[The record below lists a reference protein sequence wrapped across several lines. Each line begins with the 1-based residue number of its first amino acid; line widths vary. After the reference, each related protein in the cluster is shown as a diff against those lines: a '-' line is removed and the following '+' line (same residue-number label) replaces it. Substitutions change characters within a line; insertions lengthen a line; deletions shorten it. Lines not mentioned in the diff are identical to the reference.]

1 MIDSGK
7 TIEYKN
13 SRLHYAKS
21 GSGATPLL
29 LFHGF
34 GQHAGIFHNWTPTL
48 SETFT
53 LYSFDLFF
61 HGKSSWQEHD
71 PLEKSEWKH
80 IMAVFLKQESLA
92 EFAVAGF
99 SLGGKFAMVTLE
111 CFPERVKQL
120 FLLAPDG
127 IKTSLWYSLATYPVA
142 TRSLFKSMIKKPARF
157 FWLIKMARKLNLV
170 DKGIIRFVENQ
181 MNTEEKRAQVYNSWV
196 FFRHMKV
203 ELDALSYLIN
213 KQGIPVTMIVGKF
226 DKVIVAENMKLLLDK
241 LVNKELF
248 ILEAVHNDL
257 IRNSVQLI
265 SCLTKQDSE

>member
-7 TIEYKN
+7 IIKYKN
-13 SRLHYAKS
+13 SRLHYVTS

-34 GQHAGIFHNWTPTL
+34 GQHSGIFYDWTSAL
-48 SETFT
+48 SEKFT

-61 HGKSSWQEHD
+61 HGKSSWQEND

-80 IMAVFLKQESLA
+80 IMEVFLKTEGLE
-92 EFAVAGF
+92 EFAAAGF

-111 CFPERVKQL
+111 CFPEKIKQL

-157 FWLIKMARKLNLV
+157 FSLIKMARKLNLV

-181 MNTEEKRAQVYNSWV
+181 MNTEEKREQVYNSWV
-196 FFRHMKV
+196 FFRHIKV
-203 ELDALSYLIN
+203 ELDALAYLIN
-213 KQGIPVTMIVGKF
+213 KQGILVTMMVGKF
-226 DKVIVAENMKLLLDK
+226 DKVIVPENMKLLLDK
-241 LVNKELF
+241 LAKKEQF
-248 ILEAVHNDL
+248 ILEAGHNDL
-257 IRNSVQLI
+257 IWNSVAVM
-265 SCLTKQDSE
+265 KANKGF